1 MAQGISGV
9 VAKQAGGRRR
19 KTHRK
24 SRKVSRKVSRKSIR
38 RSRQSRRR

>member
-9 VAKQAGGRRR
+9 VPKQAGGRR

-24 SRKVSRKVSRKSIR
+24 GRKVSRKSIR